1 MNRVNVA
8 ILLTAIGLIG
18 AAPILLVG
26 IYVARRRS
34 ERERHEEGASR
45 SRVWIV
51 SGLTAVVVLVGGVV
65 AWTISDPGAAS
76 GVAVGIDGMDG
87 MEGMPGDAATGSA
100 DATEIPMEIA
110 DQPMSAYVEGPEA
123 VEDVVRLHGSSF
135 TVTDAQIATY
145 GDGLVTIWRS
155 GTPDAATAASQIER
169 MRDAITGGTSPF
181 GDPRLVPAQTVVYA
195 TSGMGQEHYFFA
207 KGASVW
213 WVAVARS
220 LASRVLSEAL
230 AVST

>member
-8 ILLTAIGLIG
+8 IFLTAIGLIG

-26 IYVARRRS
+26 IYIARRRS
-34 ERERHEEGASR
+34 DRERFARTTSK

-51 SGLTAVVVLVGGVV
+51 AGLTAVLVLVGGVV
-65 AWTISDPGAAS
+65 AWTISDPGTAS
-76 GVAVGIDGMDG
+76 GTAAGIDGMGG
-87 MEGMPGDAATGSA
+87 MEGMSGDAATGSA
-100 DATEIPMEIA
+100 SAIPMEIA
-110 DQPMSAYVEGPEA
+110 DQPMSAYVEGSEA
-123 VEDVVRLHGSSF
+123 IEGVVRLHGSSF
-135 TVTDAQIATY
+135 TITDAQIATY

-155 GTPDAATAASQIER
+155 GTPDAATATSQIEQ

-181 GDPRLVPAQTVVYA
+181 EDPRLVPARTVVYA
-195 TSGMGQEHYFFA
+195 SSGMGQEHYFFA

-213 WVAVARS
+213 WVAVAPS
-220 LASRVLSEAL
+220 LASRVLPEAL